1 MKGTDVQRPKLT
13 KILEIGQRKAEILD
27 KLLKSWVILSVC
39 SMVLAVVLL
48 FYVNFE
54 NLGHL

>member
-13 KILEIGQRKAEILD
+13 KILEIEQRKAEILD

-39 SMVLAVVLL
+39 SMVLAVALL
-48 FYVNFE
+48 F
-54 NLGHL
+54 